1 MNRSAKNRGEGS
13 IKSRATQKSALHI
26 EVLQN
31 GSSVTTAEMPIK
43 RSGKIQIT
51 ADKDG
56 ILSLPYYPLPEGKLD
71 IAQWHRRTVVLDLN
85 PEWQGFCTS
94 KGNGLVIDKGRVL
107 KTPITLHHGDFASL
121 SYGDLRVMLRIG
133 AASKPIKP
141 QPNWVVSAYRGSL
154 LQLIIPTKLEWQI
167 SAIAVLMALVVIG
180 SASVGL
186 LNRSVQRPRQITEI
200 DDEYVLHFIS
210 PNNLVHAP
218 EALQKNLR
226 RSSMLRQV
234 MEYYNSLTSS
244 MMGWPVENEKLLLQ
258 TTLGMNKAL
267 QESAQAITAA
277 KKRRQLEIDK
287 LQLMK
292 NSSSVI
298 SVPSVIGESVTTSML
313 RIQDKIAVGHLAF
326 DANLSAKRQM
336 QQIFS
341 HDPDYAWEEYRN
353 VTAVD
358 PLSEATGKIK
368 PFEILSE
375 EELVYRDSKQYA
387 EKAKRK
393 QQPLVGIMEDGEYI
407 TAGAD
412 QPVSMPDGVQFVS
425 FATTTDPYI
434 ADEKVYQLQAQEY
447 SQLDRPVKA
456 TVVPTREPL
465 VGEIEPSLIVSHI
478 QKNRFELQ
486 LCYEL
491 ALRRNDQA
499 AGTMEWRWRIDS
511 RGSISDIALISTS
524 IKDPRMTDCI
534 RKKIGA
540 WRFPRPRNGSV
551 EVSYPFEFAP
561 TKG

>member
-1 MNRSAKNRGEGS
+1 MSRSSRNRGQGS
-13 IKSRATQKSALHI
+13 IKSRTTKTGALHI

-31 GSSVTTAEMPIK
+31 GSSITSAEIAIK

-51 ADKDG
+51 SEKEG
-56 ILSLPYYPLPEGKLD
+56 LLSLPYYPLPEGKLD
-71 IAQWHRRTVVLDLN
+71 IAQWQRRTVVLDLN

-94 KGNGLVIDKGRVL
+94 MGTGVVIEKGRVL
-107 KTPITLHHGDFASL
+107 KSPVSLHHGDFASL
-121 SYGDLRVMLRIG
+121 SYGDLRIMLRIG
-133 AASKPIKP
+133 AASKPIKTHS
-141 QPNWVVSAYRGSL
+141 NWVVAAYRGSL
-154 LQLIIPTKLEWQI
+154 LKLLMPTILEWQI
-167 SAIAVLMALVVIG
+167 SAIAALMAAVVIG

-186 LNRSVQRPRQITEI
+186 LNRPVQRPRQLTEI

-244 MMGWPVENEKLLLQ
+244 MMGWPIENEKLLPP

-267 QESAQAITAA
+267 QESGQAIAAA

-292 NSSSVI
+292 NGSSVI
-298 SVPSVIGESVTTSML
+298 SIPSVIGESVTTSML
-313 RIQDKIAVGHLAF
+313 RIQDKIAVGHLSF
-326 DANLSAKRQM
+326 DANLAAKRKM
-336 QQIFS
+336 QQIFP

-353 VTAVD
+353 VSSVD
-358 PLSEATGKIK
+358 PLSEATGRIK

-375 EELVYRDSKQYA
+375 EELVYRDAKQFA
-387 EKAKRK
+387 VNARRK
-393 QQPLVGIMEDGEYI
+393 QKPLVDVMEPGEYI
-407 TAGAD
+407 TAEAD

-425 FATTTDPYI
+425 FATATDPYI
-434 ADEKVYQLQAQEY
+434 ADEKLNQLQAPEY
-447 SQLDRPVKA
+447 GQQDQVVKA
-456 TVVPTREPL
+456 KVVPTKEPL
-465 VGEIEPSLIVSHI
+465 VGEIEPSLIVGHI

-491 ALRRNDQA
+491 ALRRNEQV

-511 RGSISDIALISTS
+511 RGGISDIALISTS